1 MARKPGQG
9 DERDKAHAHQYRL
22 LQAQQLLA
30 AHSSGHLQ
38 DLMDELERWRGM
50 YPDTFRVEVLALQ
63 QAFQNSSIALKELE
77 RKQRGKEVKED

>member
-1 MARKPGQG
+1 MARPESN
-9 DERDKAHAHQYRL
+9 ERDEAHAHQYRL
-22 LQAQQLLA
+22 PQAQQLLA

-63 QAFQNSSIALKELE
+63 QALQNSSIALKELE
-77 RKQRGKEVKED
+77 RKDEEKR